1 MWNAQHSTI
10 CNSNFTYVCNW
21 TKTCSP
27 IFNSYNKNSSLSLFF
42 PLEFFL
48 IFYFMY
54 YYKMYVMDKYIFLF
68 AFALSPTTH
77 TLHQV
82 NIVFIYVYTH
92 IPLPAHTHWVQMHA
106 RQFFVFQYVE
116 REYVK
121 RNVNALFR
129 CWTMIFL

>member
-1 MWNAQHSTI
+1 MVNI
-10 CNSNFTYVCNW
+10 CETHNIQPYVIQISHMYAIER
-21 TKTCSP
+21 KRARQYL
-27 IFNSYNKNSSLSLFF
+27 IAIIKILLSLSVFSVGI
-42 PLEFFL
+42 FL

-121 RNVNALFR
+121 RNVNALFG
-129 CWTMIFL
+129 C